1 MWDMTKLSELL
12 AFACYLNYN
21 FNSGSF
27 AGFFVERVLNMKTM
41 RKYAVLC
48 AGCLMLTALPLPA
61 AAAEDDPV
69 LMQLA
74 AVKNDKFTVD
84 AKKLGYTALN
94 GECPERPEWYT
105 MPTDEY
111 TLEKGYANDDEWW
124 ADNWKTYVES
134 GFYYGG
140 QTRYE
145 NVGEV
150 EPAHYSVTNSPEG
163 YALIVDGKPDSLTA
177 DNAVFQFNV
186 LDKNGE
192 LKFTGAFDNYCESF
206 DYSYSQGV
214 FSLAEGLTWI
224 GNLNQAYYYDVK
236 SGNHFQYQL
245 GEPMYNGYAAVLECL
260 ETGREFTIDLE
271 SEYGSDISPV
281 KHQLSLINGKGEK
294 VFTASE
300 PVLVTTGGGAGGD
313 GFGVTG
319 YNYSM
324 KLGGYSEG
332 LIWLSCDRQLGSTLN
347 DLIVNT
353 DEGKEAETEIGWA
366 TYSNEYSF
374 AEHKC
379 GYADLQ
385 GNIVIPQKFD
395 AAWPFQEGIA
405 LVGIMEEGDD
415 PWNPV
420 TKYGFIDKS
429 GNYIAEPQYEYYDNY
444 WNGEINVKN
453 VGTGSFSGGFAKVA
467 LKDDNNVLQYGY
479 IDKTGKV
486 AIELQFEDAR
496 DFQNGFACV
505 KKDGKWGYINTAGET
520 VVPFE
525 YTGAYG
531 SDGLSFVVG
540 KEIDGETKF
549 GAIDADGNTILP
561 FVFEDMSNPVNG
573 LVYAFCNKEL
583 YSMEIAEI
591 LDSGDLTGDGDI
603 SIDDA
608 QTALKAY
615 TEKLSGKD
623 SGLTPGQLKAADIN
637 GDGQLSVEDVQYI
650 LIYYTE
656 NKVAGKHMTW
666 EDVLNR

>member
-1 MWDMTKLSELL
+1 
-12 AFACYLNYN
+12 
-21 FNSGSF
+21 
-27 AGFFVERVLNMKTM
+27 MKTM
-41 RKYAVLC
+41 RKFAVLC
-48 AGCLMLTALPLPA
+48 AGCLLLTALPLPA

-69 LMQLA
+69 LTQLA
-74 AVKNDKFTVD
+74 AVKNDKFTVEG
-84 AKKLGYTALN
+84 KKLGYTALN
-94 GECPERPEWYT
+94 GECPARPEWYT
-105 MPTDEY
+105 MPDDSYYEENNA
-111 TLEKGYANDDEWW
+111 EKYANDDEWW
-124 ADNWKTYVES
+124 AAQYQSNMSELNRYIEDTGVE
-134 GFYYGG
+134 
-140 QTRYE
+140 
-145 NVGEV
+145 
-150 EPAHYSVTNSPEG
+150 AHYAVSNLNG
-163 YALIVDGKPDSLTA
+163 YGIITDGKTDIPLGYNRIVMIDKDGKSRFSTAMKEFNQTEWSFSRNSFSAAAGIFWRGGLGGAHYVNLTT
-177 DNAVFQFNV
+177 
-186 LDKNGE
+186 GE
-192 LKFTGAFDNYCESF
+192 LCSF
-206 DYSYSQGV
+206 P
-214 FSLAEGLTWI
+214 F
-224 GNLNQAYYYDVK
+224 GNTM
-236 SGNHFQYQL
+236 H
-245 GEPMYNGYAAVLECL
+245 NGYAAVLESL
-260 ETGREFTIDLE
+260 EDGKTFTKAKDLYNTVEVQEEWGTYTGST
-271 SEYGSDISPV
+271 PV
-281 KHQLSLINGKGEK
+281 IIKHQLSLINEKGEK
-294 VFTASE
+294 VLTLSE
-300 PVLVTTGGGAGGD
+300 PLELCNGAAAGGD
-313 GFGVTG
+313 GFSVIG
-319 YNYSM
+319 YNYTM
-324 KLGGYSEG
+324 NLGGYSED
-332 LIWLSCDRQLGSTLN
+332 LIWFSCDRQLGTNLN

-353 DEGKEAETEIGWA
+353 SEDKDETIMVGPGGAVVGNKYIR
-366 TYSNEYSF
+366 S
-374 AEHKC
+374 EHEC

-385 GNIVIPQKFD
+385 GNVVIPQKFD
-395 AAWPFQEGIA
+395 EVYPFHEGIA
-405 LVGIMEEGDD
+405 LVGIMEEGSNG
-415 PWNPV
+415 WV
-420 TKYGFIDKS
+420 YKYGFIDKA
-429 GNYIAEPQYEYYDNY
+429 GNYIVEPQYDSS
-444 WNGEINVKN
+444 WDG
-453 VGTGSFSGGFAKVA
+453 GTGSFSGGFAKVA
-467 LKDDNNVLQYGY
+467 LQDGTSEEGAPILKYGY